1 MTRAE
6 TLDDLLDAAGVPL
19 TVLAKRAKMSARAL
33 LGLRNGEVARARVG
47 TVSKLA
53 KALKVGP
60 ARVRAAI
67 EASRA
72 QNAG

>member
-19 TVLAKRAKMSARAL
+19 TILAKRAKMSARAL
-33 LGLRNGEVARARVG
+33 LGLRTGEVVRARVG
-47 TVSKLA
+47 TVAKLA
-53 KALKVGP
+53 KALHVDP

-67 EASRA
+67 ECSRA
-72 QNAG
+72 AAEK